1 MTESK
6 LLLATIQLFHF
17 FIDAICMFY
26 VFLFNPIYDIY
37 YTGFILCQ
45 TIHWGLLKN
54 ECIVSYIEKKLI
66 NPNYKLGDKPKW
78 IPHYSVYH
86 NKLTIL
92 LKAIFILGSLTFV
105 IFRNRK
111 NNIPYI
117 CIVAIFLW
125 LYFTYFHHKSQL

>member
-6 LLLATIQLFHF
+6 LLLATIQLIHF
-17 FIDAICMFY
+17 FIVAICMFY
-26 VFLFNPIYDIY
+26 IFLFNPIYDIY
-37 YTGFILCQ
+37 YSGFILCQ

-66 NPNYKLGDKPKW
+66 HPNYQLGDKPKW
-78 IPHYSVYH
+78 IPHYKVYH
-86 NKLTIL
+86 NKITIL
-92 LKAIFILGSLTFV
+92 LKAIFILGALTFI

-117 CIVAIFLW
+117 CGVAILLW
-125 LYFTYFHHKSQL
+125 LYFTYFHHNSQL